1 MVSSPLQSPLQ
12 SPLLAGIENDAE
24 EEQIEVAKK
33 RTEPIII
40 NPKPRRVCLDPC
52 FLLLWV
58 LAWGAVGALSY
69 FSFMRGNFYTILYPF
84 DSLGNQCGV
93 TPTVQNMPFLLL
105 FNNTDPN
112 GYKRC
117 YPTCTN
123 PNVDFIVCQ
132 YGVSAATNPT
142 IREQQIRNKS
152 CIEPIDTHSIHYRC
166 VPRDLRPGNTTT
178 LQLQWIE
185 ALVREVSERS
195 YLSRF
200 YNQIVYAWYRIA
212 ASVFSAFIFSIIWF
226 SILLTAG
233 HRVLHVSLFFVSL
246 VSWAITGYLVY
257 SVVQVKHLKTSIQF
271 TASTGVALLDE
282 NIYSDTYLLVATGIF
297 GFVSLAILAAIAVFR
312 RHIALAGRLVQE
324 TAKAIQS
331 IGVIPMLG
339 SFQVLFTV
347 LLTCFFVFLIG
358 QILVASFPMYGFLTQ
373 VLHSTTPHCL
383 SHILVLVEFF
393 DALSAWTNRGICCC
407 R

>member
-1 MVSSPLQSPLQ
+1 MSNNPLQSPLQ
-12 SPLLAGIENDAE
+12 SPLLAGIDNDIE
-24 EEQIEVAKK
+24 EEPVTVVKE
-33 RTEPIII
+33 RLEPIVI
-40 NPKPRRVCLDPC
+40 NPKPRRICSDPC
-52 FLLLWV
+52 FLLLWL
-58 LAWGAVGALSY
+58 LAWGAVGAISY
-69 FSFMRGNFYTILYPF
+69 FSFLRGNFYTILYPF
-84 DSLGNQCGV
+84 DSLGNQCGI
-93 TPTVQNMPFLLL
+93 TPMVQNMPFLLL
-105 FNNTDPN
+105 FNNTDPK

-117 YPTCTN
+117 YPKCTN
-123 PNVDFIVCQ
+123 PNVDFIVCR
-132 YGVSAATNPT
+132 YGVTASSNPA
-142 IREQQIRNKS
+142 IRELQIKNSS

-200 YNQIVYAWYRIA
+200 YNQILYAWDRISG
-212 ASVFSAFIFSIIWF
+212 SVFASFIFSIVWF
-226 SILLTAG
+226 SILLSAG

-257 SVVQVKHLKTSIQF
+257 SVVQVKHMKTTIQF

-282 NIYSDTYLLVATGIF
+282 NIYSETYLLVATGVF
-297 GFVSLAILAAIAVFR
+297 GFVSLAILAAIAIFR
-312 RHIALAGRLVQE
+312 RYIALGGRLVQE

-358 QILVASFPMYGFLTQ
+358 QILVASFPM
-373 VLHSTTPHCL
+373 
-383 SHILVLVEFF
+383 
-393 DALSAWTNRGICCC
+393 
-407 R
+407 